1 MRRQRNIAQIKQQ
14 NRSPEKELNKMGTN
28 NLLDAE
34 FKIQVIRMLN
44 ELRGRAD
51 DFRRIFN
58 SIKKRHRK
66 HKKEPIRNEGYT
78 N

>member
-1 MRRQRNIAQIKQQ
+1 MRRQGNMAQMKEQIKT
-14 NRSPEKELNKMGTN
+14 SEKQLNKMEIS
-28 NLLDAE
+28 NLPDAE

-66 HKKEPIRNEGYT
+66 HKKEPIRNEGDS